1 VNGLS
6 EWNAMTYEGKDTI
19 LRVVRDEAG
28 QMFELAEQP
37 GAWDAPTACENWRV
51 KDVIGHIVDT
61 TEGYFKAFDIAR
73 SGAESPAAFGLVG
86 MHERA
91 GQSAKEFGNLSQQE
105 MMARARAD
113 LSQMMGILEPLTA
126 DEWTGLVVPHFYMGP
141 VPAFIYAAGQ
151 LMDYGVHTWDI
162 RQGSGQAHVLS
173 ADAADLLVPFM
184 FIIWQSTIK
193 PDADLS
199 PFSVG
204 VRVSGRNGG
213 DTRVSIG
220 EQGMSYEPGDVSD
233 LPALLEFDP
242 GSMVLTAFGRVNGGT
257 ASGDQAL
264 ANRFLNLFYRI

>member
-1 VNGLS
+1 
-6 EWNAMTYEGKDTI
+6 MTYEGKDTI

-28 QMFELAEQP
+28 QMFALAEQP
-37 GAWDAPTACENWRV
+37 GAWDAPTACESWRV

-61 TEGYFKAFDIAR
+61 TEGYFKAFEIAR
-73 SGAESPAAFGLVG
+73 SGAEAPAPHGLVV
-86 MHERA
+86 MHEMA
-91 GQSAKEFGNLSQQE
+91 GQSAQAFGDLSQQE
-105 MMARARAD
+105 MLARARAD
-113 LSQMMGILEPLTA
+113 LDEMMGILEPLTEE
-126 DEWTGLVVPHFYMGP
+126 EWGGLIVTHSYMGP

-184 FIIWQSTIK
+184 FIIWQYTIRA
-193 PDADLS
+193 DADLS
-199 PFSVG
+199 PFSIG
-204 VRVSGRNGG
+204 IRVSGRNAG
-213 DTRVSIG
+213 DYRVSIG
-220 EQGMSYEPGDVSD
+220 DEGMSYEAGDISD
-233 LPALLEFDP
+233 LPAVLEFDP

>member
-73 SGAESPAAFGLVG
+73 SGAESPAAYGLVG

-105 MMARARAD
+105 MIARARAD
-113 LSQMMGILEPLTA
+113 LSQMIGILEPLTA
-126 DEWTGLVVPHFYMGP
+126 DEWTGLIVPHFYMGP

-199 PFSVG
+199 PFSIG

-220 EQGMSYEPGDVSD
+220 EQGMGYEPGDVSD